1 MGRPLPGYRVVLID
15 VDGREGSDGEVC
27 LDLSAGPLGLMRGYE
42 DSEQATAQAMRGGC
56 YHTGDTAVRDADG
69 YVTFVGR
76 ADDVFKASDYR
87 ISPFELESV
96 LLEHEAVTEVA
107 IVPSPDPLRL
117 AIPKAFITIK
127 GDAVPGRELAESILA
142 FARRQL
148 APYKRVRRIEFVTEL
163 PKTLSGK
170 IRRVELRNAESERR
184 QRRERGAHEY
194 FEDDFPGL
202 KRE

>member
-1 MGRPLPGYRVVLID
+1 MGHARAMR
-15 VDGREGSDGEVC
+15 DGR
-27 LDLSAGPLGLMRGYE
+27 
-42 DSEQATAQAMRGGC
+42 
-56 YHTGDTAVRDADG
+56 YHTGDTATRDADG

-87 ISPFELESV
+87 ISPFELESA
-96 LLEHEAVTEVA
+96 LMEHAAVTEVA

-117 AIPKAFITIK
+117 AVPKAFVTVT
-127 GDAVPGRELAESILA
+127 AQSVPGRELALDIFT

-148 APYKRVRRIEFVTEL
+148 APYKRVRRLEFVVEL

-170 IRRVELRNAESERR
+170 IRRVELRQGEAARRASGERV
-184 QRRERGAHEY
+184 ALEY
-194 FEDDFPGL
+194 FEEDFPDL